1 VLLKQIKSSL
11 LRKAAR
17 SVLVDRGFEVRVRPG
32 QGYLPGSRVVAEKD
46 GKKTEVAVK
55 ASRDRVLSFTR
66 QPNDLWR
73 TLHAVDLVLAIVPAE
88 NNAECAEVLT
98 FKSNALVAAFNRA
111 WKALE
116 RKERPL
122 SFKIPVF
129 VPLDAVGRKNVG
141 HDIGNLKELSILSVD
156 LTPEQI
162 QEKISV
168 EPNETYIDQFIRR
181 YAKENGVDERRIF
194 IGIRGR
200 RK

>member
-1 VLLKQIKSSL
+1 LLLKSSL

-17 SVLVDRGFEVRVRPG
+17 SVLVDRGFEVRVKPG

-46 GKKTEVAVK
+46 GKKTDVAVK

-66 QPNDLWR
+66 QSNDLWR

-88 NNAECAEVLT
+88 NNTECAEVLA
-98 FKSNALVAAFNRA
+98 FKSNALIAAFNRA

-116 RKERPL
+116 KKERPL

-129 VPLDAVGRKNVG
+129 IPLDAVARKNVG
-141 HDIGNLKELSILSVD
+141 HDIGNLKELKIWSVD
-156 LTPEQI
+156 LTPEKI

-168 EPNETYIDQFIRR
+168 EPDETYIDRFIRR

-200 RK
+200 GK